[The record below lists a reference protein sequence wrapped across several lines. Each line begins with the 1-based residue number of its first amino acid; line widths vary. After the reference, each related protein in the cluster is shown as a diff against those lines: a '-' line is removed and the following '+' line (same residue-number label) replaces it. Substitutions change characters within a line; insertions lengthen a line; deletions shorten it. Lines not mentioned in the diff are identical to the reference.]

1 LTSRIYPYRA
11 YLIIFL
17 STLISSG
24 LLGWAF
30 FGDQDRGFWLLF
42 SLLIFLLSTGF
53 TVAGWWIIR
62 KRDRVVVYQLTRV
75 LRTFDAHEH
84 VTLAGIPFFP
94 GDRAIERPLK
104 EIIRRLQANYQAN
117 KQFTQNTSHEL
128 QTPLAIIKG
137 NIEMLL
143 QSEKLT
149 KGEVSALGTILKQTN
164 RLSRLNSGLALLAKI
179 ETQGFSD
186 DEPVD
191 LQATAED
198 VIEHFSDLIQARHIE
213 IRRRFRS
220 ELRVLMSASLAEIM
234 LANLVQNAIRH
245 NVPEKSYVDLRID
258 EGTLWIT
265 NPGATLDE
273 EPETL
278 FERFKRHSAKEDSLG
293 LGLSIV
299 QHICERYEFD
309 LAYLYRDGLHTLRI
323 QFGNAVLPER
333 GSLIKKARR

>member
-1 LTSRIYPYRA
+1 MTSRIYPYRA

-17 STLISSG
+17 STLLSSG
-24 LLGWAF
+24 LLGWVF
-30 FGDQDRGFWLLF
+30 FGDQDHSFWLLF

-75 LRTFDAHEH
+75 LRTLDAHEQ

-143 QSEKLT
+143 QSDKLT
-149 KGEVSALGTILKQTN
+149 KGEVTALGTILKQTN

-179 ETQGFSD
+179 ESQGFSD
-186 DEPVD
+186 DEPVN
-191 LQATAED
+191 LKATAEE
-198 VIEHFSDLIQARHIE
+198 VIEHFSDLIEARHIE
-213 IRRRFRS
+213 VRRRYRS
-220 ELRVLMSASLAEIM
+220 EIKVLMSSSLAEIM
-234 LANLVQNAIRH
+234 LANLIQNAIRH
-245 NVPEKSYVDLRID
+245 NIPENGYLDLRLD

-265 NPGATLDE
+265 NPGSTLE
-273 EPETL
+273 EPPAAL
-278 FERFKRHSAKEDSLG
+278 FERFKRHSSKDDSLG

-299 QHICERYEFD
+299 QHICQRYDFD

-323 QFGNAVLPER
+323 QFGSAIIPER
-333 GSLIKKARR
+333 VSIIKKAHR